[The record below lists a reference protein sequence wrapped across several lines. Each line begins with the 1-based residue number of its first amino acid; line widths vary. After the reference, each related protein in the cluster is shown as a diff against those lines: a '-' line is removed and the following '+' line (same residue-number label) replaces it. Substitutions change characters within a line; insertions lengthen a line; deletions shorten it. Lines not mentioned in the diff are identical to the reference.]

1 MWPHFST
8 YKNLQNWNFEPVHT
22 SYTFRWKSEY
32 EFWLRL
38 NLRIMWRVL
47 KATWLQLAKTRPSQ
61 KPSLRYKKVN
71 ENGQR
76 IFCII
81 LNIKGFLWFFYK
93 KSQTWMTN
101 TILWQ
106 KWKVAYFVS
115 PYFVRGFL
123 FWTILDIWNNKI
135 SRRPYFLRGQILYNY
150 R

>member
-1 MWPHFST
+1 MIF
-8 YKNLQNWNFEPVHT
+8 LQKISDLND
-22 SYTFRWKSEY
+22 KY
-32 EFWLRL
+32 E
-38 NLRIMWRVL
+38 
-47 KATWLQLAKTRPSQ
+47 
-61 KPSLRYKKVN
+61 
-71 ENGQR
+71 
-76 IFCII
+76 
-81 LNIKGFLWFFYK
+81 
-93 KSQTWMTN
+93 N